1 MAVLS
6 YFNISIVILII
17 NMNIGIKVK
26 DGFPILNGDYN
37 EFSTAWYKNIGS
49 ALSFTLLVNVFTP

>member
-1 MAVLS
+1 
-6 YFNISIVILII
+6 
-17 NMNIGIKVK
+17 MNIGIKVK